1 VKDNLPGAFATIK
14 HNYIISSF
22 LAITQVIAQTSVK
35 KSIQIK
41 AVYAK
46 SSFVSCEVPV
56 KKSIQIKAVYA
67 GIAVGSKGVKLS
79 LIDLGKNEQHK
90 CSFIILND
98 RSVNT
103 DFISFTPSSFQVLG
117 EEMMVILLQP
127 TGMC

>member
-1 VKDNLPGAFATIK
+1 VLSLYVKDNLPGAFATIK

-22 LAITQVIAQTSVK
+22 LAITQVIAQTS
-35 KSIQIK
+35 
-41 AVYAK
+41 
-46 SSFVSCEVPV
+46 V

-103 DFISFTPSSFQVLG
+103 DFISFTPSSFQALG